1 MAYLSGNFLSLPT
14 LTRPGMLLLL
24 ALLAACADEGQAPA
38 AVLEPTAAAD
48 PAVMEIYNRSCRSCH
63 AQGAAQAPL
72 AGDRAAWA
80 PRLEQGMDVLLEHTI
95 SGFNGMPPM
104 GMCFDCEEED
114 FVALITYMSGG
125 GG

>member
-1 MAYLSGNFLSLPT
+1 MPDIA
-14 LTRPGMLLLL
+14 RPGILLLL
-24 ALLAACADEGQAPA
+24 ALLVACGDDAPMPA
-38 AVLEPTAAAD
+38 AVSKPAAGAD
-48 PAVMEIYNRSCRSCH
+48 PQVVAIYNRSCRSCH

-72 AGDRAAWA
+72 TGDRAAWA

-95 SGFNGMPPM
+95 SGYNGMPPM

-114 FVALITYMSGG
+114 FSALIIYMSGG